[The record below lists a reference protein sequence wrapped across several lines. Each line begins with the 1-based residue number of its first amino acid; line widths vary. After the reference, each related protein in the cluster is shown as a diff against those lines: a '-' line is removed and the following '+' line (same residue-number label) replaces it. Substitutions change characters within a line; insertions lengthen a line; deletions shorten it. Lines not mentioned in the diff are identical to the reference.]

1 MCIKFHVYLCLF
13 RKSANS
19 FSSFK
24 QDLFAAGTDTSAIT
38 VEWALAMLLTNTD
51 KMELVQNE
59 LTKVIGNQECVDI
72 SNLPNLP
79 YLSDVIKETMR
90 MHPVSPLLVPHRLRQ
105 SCKLLGYDILADTQV
120 FVNVWAIGHDPNVW
134 DNPLKF
140 WPKRFLD
147 SDKMSVIKKNFSFL
161 PFGSGK
167 RICPGL
173 PLAVLNVE
181 FVLANLLH
189 SFKWKACGEQKFN
202 ELFGTVTKP
211 EKPLVAKV
219 YPRLPL
225 QIQ

>member
-1 MCIKFHVYLCLF
+1 MLTCSYLK
-13 RKSANS
+13 RSANS
-19 FSSFK
+19 HSSFK

-140 WPKRFLD
+140 WPERFLD
-147 SDKMSVIKKNFSFL
+147 SGKTSAIKENFSFL
-161 PFGSGK
+161 PFGLGK
-167 RICPGL
+167 RICSRL
-173 PLAVLNVE
+173 PLAIFNVE
-181 FVLANLLH
+181 FVLASLLH
-189 SFKWKACGEQKFN
+189 SFKWKACREQKLG
-202 ELFGTVTKP
+202 ELFGTIPKL